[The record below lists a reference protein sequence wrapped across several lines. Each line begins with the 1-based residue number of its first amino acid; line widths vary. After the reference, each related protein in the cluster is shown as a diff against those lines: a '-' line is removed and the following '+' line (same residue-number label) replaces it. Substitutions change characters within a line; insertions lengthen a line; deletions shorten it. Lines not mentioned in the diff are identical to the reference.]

1 MELKVGR
8 HWLGAAIMR
17 VKHFLKD
24 VLSTGMAC
32 KVAEST
38 LSMNIFSHMKYLISL
53 SLSSLIC
60 LFSTVLVDLVVSSGE
75 KNNDM
80 YCKIIMSYLRGK

>member
-1 MELKVGR
+1 MELKAGR
-8 HWLGAAIMR
+8 HWLGATIMR

-24 VLSTGMAC
+24 VMSTCMVC
-32 KVAEST
+32 EVARST
-38 LSMNIFSHMKYLISL
+38 LLMNIFSKMKYLISL
-53 SLSSLIC
+53 SSSLIC
-60 LFSTVLVDLVVSSGE
+60 LFSTVLVRFGCFFWE

>member
-32 KVAEST
+32 KVARST
-38 LSMNIFSHMKYLISL
+38 LPMNIFSHMKYLISL
-53 SLSSLIC
+53 SSSLIC
-60 LFSTVLVDLVVSSGE
+60 LFSTVLVRFGCFFWE